1 MTCSSYSVSVRWVQ
15 IHSVSM
21 GSSRSMIGTITAAN
35 LIGRTAVMAASTA
48 GSASCW
54 SCGGMTCGS
63 ASPAGTSNVSLSR
76 ARGENS
82 DARRVIVVQGAFR
95 HTIRD
100 TYVRHR
106 RYRPTFLSPL
116 SRRFSISSPRS
127 FGPLSGSV
135 QGACVRRGGA
145 PGSPNLAS
153 IEYFP
158 APVTYNRK
166 KPPMRLTFL

>member
-1 MTCSSYSVSVRWVQ
+1 VVQ

-21 GSSRSMIGTITAAN
+21 GSSRSMIGTIAAAS
-35 LIGRTAVMAASTA
+35 LIGRIAAMAASTT

-54 SCGGMTCGS
+54 ACDEMTCGS
-63 ASPAGTSNVSLSR
+63 ASPVGTSNVSLSR
-76 ARGENS
+76 ALGKNS
-82 DARRVIVVQGAFR
+82 DERRVIVVQGAVR

-100 TYVRHR
+100 TYARHR
-106 RYRPTFLSPL
+106 RHRPTFLSPL
-116 SRRFSISSPRS
+116 SGRLSISSPRS
-127 FGPLSGSV
+127 FGPLSSSV
-135 QGACVRRGGA
+135 QGACVRRRAA

-158 APVTYNRK
+158 ARVTYNRK